1 MVEKLNNKE
10 HKLTEIYLS
19 KLFISVLVLKIIFS
33 FFFSSHYLT
42 QYFTPFIKW
51 FVQSGFKNPWDYFY
65 SLNELKMFPY
75 PTVMLWIMTFP
86 VIIFNKL
93 MSTDWKIISGVD
105 LFVMRI
111 PLLVFD
117 IFMFN
122 LFLKIFPTKKEMVLY
137 TYWCSPIIFFI
148 NYIHGQLDLIPTA
161 IFLYT
166 IVLLLSRKYYISI
179 IFLAIAAATK
189 THIFIFMPFIFL
201 FLYKQRVGVL
211 KLTLYFLSFLI
222 LYLLFI
228 SPYISSKAFVQ
239 MVFKAVEQQR
249 IYQFSLPVSNTLS
262 IVVCPIVIFLLFMKF
277 ASYKKLNKEI
287 LIMFAGIIFACLII
301 FVTPMPGWFVWS
313 LPFLIYFY
321 INNVDHSR
329 APFILYNLIYAIYFT
344 FFFEKNYSYL
354 SNFIDPVLF
363 HNLAVSLL
371 LSSVGF
377 SAIWMYQ
384 SGVKRN
390 EELKIK
396 EKPLLIGIGGDS
408 GSGKHT
414 AYGILENLLGKDLCV
429 PVFGDNFHKWERG
442 DENWKV
448 YTHLDP
454 TSNKLHQEVESAVA
468 LKEGR
473 EIEIVHYDHN
483 IGRFTNPHT
492 VEPNKFVFFIGLHPF
507 YLKIMRELIDIKIF
521 MDPDERLRQFWK
533 VERDVTKRGYEKEK
547 VVEQIISRTK
557 DSEKYIKPQ
566 KEFADLIIRYIP
578 VSDIDINN
586 LKRSAIP
593 IKVRYELDN
602 SINLEGLFSGLSK
615 IKTLEVAHK
624 HSDNL
629 IHQELE
635 INGSVSGKEIASLAF
650 DLGLNFDELLV
661 SSPGWLSD
669 YDGITQLVFLL
680 IYNNKMKAKRI

>member
-1 MVEKLNNKE
+1 MVKTLNNKE
-10 HKLTEIYLS
+10 QKPNEIFFS
-19 KLFISVLVLKIIFS
+19 KLFILVLILKIGFS

-51 FVQSGFKNPWDYFY
+51 FVQSGFRNPWDYFY

-75 PTVMLWIMTFP
+75 PTVMLWIMTSP

-93 MSTDWKIISGVD
+93 MANNWNIVSGID
-105 LFVMRI
+105 LFVMRL
-111 PLLVFD
+111 PLLIFD

-122 LFLKIFPTKKEMVLY
+122 MFLKIFPTKKEMVLY

-148 NYIHGQLDLIPTA
+148 NYIHGQLDLIPTT
-161 IFLYT
+161 IFLYA
-166 IVLLLSRKYYISI
+166 ILLLLNRKYYISI

-201 FLYKQRVGVL
+201 FLYKQRPGVL
-211 KLTLYFLSFLI
+211 KLALYLLSFLA

-277 ASYKKLNKEI
+277 SSYKKLNKEI
-287 LIMFAGIIFACLII
+287 LMMFAGVVFACLVI

-321 INNVDHSR
+321 INNVDHSK
-329 APFILYNLIYAIYFT
+329 APFILYNLIYAFYFT
-344 FFFEKNYSYL
+344 FFFEKSYTHL

-414 AYGILENLLGKDLCV
+414 TYEIFEKLLGKTSCV
-429 PVFGDNFHKWERG
+429 PVYGDNFHKWERG

-468 LKEGR
+468 LKEER
-473 EIEIVHYDHN
+473 EIELVHYNHDT
-483 IGRFTNPHT
+483 GRFTNPQT

-507 YLKIMRELIDIKIF
+507 YLKSMREQIDIKIF
-521 MDPDERLRQFWK
+521 MDTDERLRQFWK
-533 VERDVTKRGYEKEK
+533 VGRDVIERGYQKEK
-547 VVEQIISRTK
+547 VVEQINLRTK

-578 VSDIDINN
+578 LSDIDLNN
-586 LKRSAIP
+586 LKHADIP
-593 IKVRYELDN
+593 IKVKYELDN
-602 SINLEGLFSGLSK
+602 SINLENLLSGLSK
-615 IKTLEVAHK
+615 IKTLEVTHK
-624 HSDNL
+624 HSENL
-629 IHQELE
+629 INQEIE
-635 INGSVSGKEIASLAF
+635 VNGSVSEKEITSLAF
-650 DLGLNFDELLV
+650 DMGLNFDELLV
-661 SSPGWLSD
+661 SSPGWLSNH
-669 YDGITQLVFLL
+669 DGITQLVFLL